1 MGARLV
7 CLCGLLVIFE
17 IGCSGP
23 SVQSGKKVGDD
34 IIVTIDNPDFFQ
46 SGVKLVPSETRWNGA
61 MARDIDT
68 SPNGVSVSN
77 GDFVVRTSLGDGTA
91 KSNGVSVFPSIGGE
105 DLWAR
110 PAANGHFSSAEP
122 PASVDLQA
130 IGLRVGPTPLFAQL
144 AQIEPNHTSPYF
156 EALRIH
162 LDPAVALV
170 PVEAVVVFHDK
181 DPDGHLGNGM
191 DQQTRPQQL
200 ALWDH
205 LSPADTSNIYDGN
218 FGELTMATH
227 IMRQYPR
234 DSEGRY
240 QVGTQK
246 APDTIWAACGVQFRL
261 VNYFE
266 LQVPFRNVVPSVGG
280 DPATQWPQGTFD
292 DQPLEENADL
302 VKCDPRRMDGP
313 VLAIFMRRVS
323 FPEAPE
329 TGRALASRNV
339 IGVSL
344 TENRGTDAIIAHEL
358 GHLSGLGDAKGTEK
372 EASGKPMFDV
382 MVQVGPGLHPT
393 AAECAKIKPW
403 ADKFKPIFDKLPKGD
418 H

>member
-1 MGARLV
+1 MWFDGGSMGERLV

-77 GDFVVRTSLGDGTA
+77 GDFVVRTSLGHGTA
-91 KSNGVSVFPSIGGE
+91 KSNGVSAFPSIGGG

-110 PAANGHFSSAEP
+110 PAANGPFSSAEP

-181 DPDGHLGNGM
+181 DPD
-191 DQQTRPQQL
+191 
-200 ALWDH
+200 
-205 LSPADTSNIYDGN
+205 
-218 FGELTMATH
+218 
-227 IMRQYPR
+227 
-234 DSEGRY
+234 
-240 QVGTQK
+240 
-246 APDTIWAACGVQFRL
+246 
-261 VNYFE
+261 
-266 LQVPFRNVVPSVGG
+266 
-280 DPATQWPQGTFD
+280 
-292 DQPLEENADL
+292 
-302 VKCDPRRMDGP
+302 
-313 VLAIFMRRVS
+313 
-323 FPEAPE
+323 
-329 TGRALASRNV
+329 
-339 IGVSL
+339 
-344 TENRGTDAIIAHEL
+344 
-358 GHLSGLGDAKGTEK
+358 
-372 EASGKPMFDV
+372 
-382 MVQVGPGLHPT
+382 
-393 AAECAKIKPW
+393 
-403 ADKFKPIFDKLPKGD
+403 
-418 H
+418 